1 MQGESFESALG
12 ASYRL
17 LELIGQ
23 GATGQVWRAIDRR
36 TEEVVAAKLLRQ
48 EHVADRDLVARFVQ
62 ERSVLTGLRH
72 PNLVAVRD
80 LVVEGDRL
88 AIVMDYVDEGSVRDL
103 LRDHGAIAP
112 AIAVG
117 LVAQVLD
124 GLAVAHQNRLV
135 HRDIK
140 PDNVLLTRGW
150 ARMGEGGVK
159 LTDFGI
165 ARIVGEGEKTTT
177 GLLGTPEY
185 MSPELLTTGAADLPG
200 DIYGVGILLYELL
213 GGRTP
218 FAGPGTDYTIAHRHV
233 SSRPP
238 ELPLPASLWET
249 LQSLLDKDP
258 RQRPVAQDAAPALR
272 ALVPGLVDL
281 PALKTQQP
289 PAEFASARGPV
300 TMLRGLTPTDDD
312 ATESGAEPG
321 EEPLG
326 LDDLDLGA
334 PGHMTL
340 VRPMARPKAVS
351 TSQQAAVSIDDEDQ
365 PVAWWRN
372 RRVLASIA
380 GTVILVAG
388 VAFVVTRGSAESTGP
403 TAATAVTASQ
413 QDPPLPTGLT
423 VSRTARYDPEAG
435 TVELTLTYAAQNAPL
450 RGPFLQ
456 VVPGLESTCPTLSW
470 TDSDQAAN
478 LPSVSG
484 IDTECSW
491 SVDVGEIDRQ
501 SKATVVAEVSLPL
514 GNESPQTQLQEW
526 LDVGAAR
533 TLEAVTDPELSST
546 SYPVQRLQS
555 IEVAAP
561 LRTVS
566 GKSLPISLLPIWPNG
581 VDRLN
586 PLYRSPSVGEPSSL
600 LTAVAGGESGVRFSD
615 TCSGAVAVSSDGLV
629 VTTLTPSDEC
639 QIGARVGNFIDLTST
654 TFSIASRGG

>member
-17 LELIGQ
+17 LEVIGQ
-23 GATGQVWRAIDRR
+23 GATGQVWRATDRR
-36 TEEVVAAKLLRQ
+36 TEEIVAAKLLRG

-88 AIVMDYVDEGSVRDL
+88 AIVMDYVDGGSVRDV
-103 LRDHGAIAP
+103 LRERGAIVP
-112 AIAVG
+112 AVAVE

-124 GLAVAHQNRLV
+124 GLAVAHENRLV

-140 PDNVLLTRGW
+140 PDNVLLTRDW
-150 ARMGEGGVK
+150 ERLEEGGVK

-185 MSPELLTTGAADLPG
+185 MSPEMLTTGAADLPG

-218 FAGPGTDYTIAHRHV
+218 FAGPGTDYTVAHRHV
-233 SSRPP
+233 TSRPP
-238 ELPLPASLWET
+238 QLPVPDSLWDAV
-249 LQSLLDKDP
+249 QSLLDKDP
-258 RQRPVAQDAAPALR
+258 RQRPIAHDAADALR
-272 ALVPGLVDL
+272 RLVPGLIDL

-289 PAEFASARGPV
+289 PSDFASARGPV
-300 TMLRGLTPTDDD
+300 TMVRGLTPTEEGTTD
-312 ATESGAEPG
+312 ADLEHA

-326 LDDLDLGA
+326 LEDLDLGA
-334 PGHMTL
+334 PSHATM
-340 VRPMARPKAVS
+340 VRPMARPKPETTA
-351 TSQQAAVSIDDEDQ
+351 QRAPAAIEQEDL
-365 PVAWWRN
+365 PVVWWRN
-372 RRVLASIA
+372 QRILAGIA
-380 GTVILVAG
+380 GTMVLVAG
-388 VAFVVTRGSAESTGP
+388 VAFIATRGSAEKSGSRT
-403 TAATAVTASQ
+403 TAAVTARQ
-413 QDPPLPTGLT
+413 QDAPLPTGLT
-423 VSRTARYDPEAG
+423 ISRTATYDPEAE
-435 TVELTLTYAAQNAPL
+435 TVELTITYAAQNALL

-456 VVPGLESTCPTLSW
+456 VIPGLKTACPTLSW
-470 TDSDQAAN
+470 KGSDQSAN

-484 IDTECSW
+484 IDMACSW
-491 SVDVGEIDRQ
+491 SVDVGQIDRQ
-501 SKATVVAEVSLPL
+501 GNASAIAEVKLPL
-514 GNESPQTQLQEW
+514 GSSGAQTQLQEW
-526 LDVGAAR
+526 LDASAAR
-533 TLEAVTDPELSST
+533 TLEAVSDPELSST

-555 IEVAAP
+555 VEVVAP
-561 LRTVS
+561 SRTVS

-581 VDRLN
+581 ADRLN
-586 PLYRSPSVGEPSSL
+586 PLYRSPAVGAPSSL
-600 LTAVAGGESGVRFSD
+600 LSAVAGGEAGVRFSD

-639 QIGARVGNFIDLTST
+639 QIGARVGNFTDLTSNS
-654 TFSIASRGG
+654 FSIASRGG